1 MHGGT
6 ASGDKLL
13 NKLLSMLLTQWHP
26 INPVTNGPQKY
37 DVTNRVAVLKGF
49 FE

>member
-13 NKLLSMLLTQWHP
+13 KCTLLIQWHP

-37 DVTNRVAVLKGF
+37 DITNRVAVLKGF